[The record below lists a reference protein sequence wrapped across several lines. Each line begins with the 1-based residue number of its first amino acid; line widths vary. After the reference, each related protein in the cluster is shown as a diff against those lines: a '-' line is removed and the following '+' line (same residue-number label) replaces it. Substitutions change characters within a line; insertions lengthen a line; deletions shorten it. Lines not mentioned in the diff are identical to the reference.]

1 MQIYQ
6 HLRASPGTVKT
17 LATMILLESN
27 MIRNANIIYG
37 QINVTFPCLHVHK
50 HEKEREHLP
59 ALGQWYAGYDGHL
72 WPFPWHLHIHKD
84 IPPGKLN
91 SIVRHPACETILL
104 KQLKIMHTLQII

>member
-17 LATMILLESN
+17 LATTTLLESY

-50 HEKEREHLP
+50 HERERAFTCSWTMVCRVRWTSL
-59 ALGQWYAGYDGHL
+59 A
-72 WPFPWHLHIHKD
+72 
-84 IPPGKLN
+84 IPLASP
-91 SIVRHPACETILL
+91 
-104 KQLKIMHTLQII
+104 HT